1 MCRGSD
7 SIRYEIVG
15 RRIMT
20 TEKIDW
26 KSCTVDTTEVVN
38 TLGTLTD
45 SLVRIE
51 KNKITCGNF
60 GTPERIHTLAMC
72 TIAIS
77 LSDISEAL
85 SDINTGGVA
94 VYLQEEE

>member
-1 MCRGSD
+1 
-7 SIRYEIVG
+7 
-15 RRIMT
+15 MT

-26 KSCTVDTTEVVN
+26 KSCTVDTTELVN

-45 SLVRIE
+45 NLVRIE
-51 KNKITCGNF
+51 KQEIGNF
-60 GTPERIHTLAMC
+60 GTPERINTLAMC